1 MTKPPAYVEAIMRLF
16 RSGVIQRGQVASVV
30 VEHDRDCALMNGL
43 LTCSCK
49 PLVTVR
55 RDAA

>member
-1 MTKPPAYVEAIMRLF
+1 MKPPAYLDAIMRLF
-16 RSGVIQRGQVASVV
+16 ESGAIKPGSVAQVDVA
-30 VEHDRDCALMNGL
+30 HDPRCALLHGL
-43 LTCSCK
+43 LRCDCQ

>member
-1 MTKPPAYVEAIMRLF
+1 MKPPAYLDSILRLF
-16 RSGVIQRGQVASVV
+16 ESGVIQRGQVAIVDV
-30 VEHDRDCALMNGL
+30 AHDRDCALLNGL
-43 LTCSCK
+43 TTCSCK